1 MLGRMIIFV
10 VGRNSIRIVM
20 LKLTTLLGLL
30 IGVWV
35 IIGLYRLIFIGMK
48 RDALFYVVVA
58 LLFSPIV
65 ALLVYLLDHSERT

>member
-1 MLGRMIIFV
+1 
-10 VGRNSIRIVM
+10 M